1 MSYCDNYKKGFVELL
16 LLALLAEGD
25 KYGYEVSQEIS
36 QRSGGQVKVIE
47 GSLYPVLYKLLDAGH
62 VTDRKVKVGRR
73 LTRVYYH
80 LEPSGLARFQDMLR
94 DYNQFVASMAQILA
108 GPQGTEKEVLDN
120 DGT

>member
-80 LEPSGLARFQDMLR
+80 LEPSGQARLQDMLR
-94 DYNQFVASMAQILA
+94 DYNQFVVSMAQILA